1 MVRKTV
7 AVASVPPFS
16 SQRLEGKISVA
27 RSPPPRPL
35 TAVSFSNGQRSGGGA
50 DLGLERFIGT
60 VHVSARGKVW
70 RTVSDRNFEW
80 RGNREESPG
89 DRAVTVRER
98 VLIKGQPGSTAL
110 EVAF

>member
-35 TAVSFSNGQRSGGGA
+35 TAVSFSNGQCSGGGA

-70 RTVSDRNFEW
+70 RTVPTETSNGEVIVK
-80 RGNREESPG
+80 NRQ
-89 DRAVTVRER
+89 VTE
-98 VLIKGQPGSTAL
+98 P
-110 EVAF
+110 